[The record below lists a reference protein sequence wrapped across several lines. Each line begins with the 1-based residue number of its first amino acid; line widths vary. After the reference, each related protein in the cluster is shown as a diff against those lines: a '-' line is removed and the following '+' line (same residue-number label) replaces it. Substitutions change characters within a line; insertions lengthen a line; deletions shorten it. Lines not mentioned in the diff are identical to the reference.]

1 MKINSVRLVILLSLA
16 AALFLA
22 GCQSSTSGA
31 AADQNVFDGIEV
43 GLTAE
48 GYPYMGNADAPVTL
62 EEFTDYLCP
71 YCGRHVVEVE
81 PALIEQYFRT
91 GQVKHVFRDNP
102 LASLHPTSH
111 QAHEAALCV
120 AEQGAAMFWT
130 MHDRLFSE
138 AGTWGSMPD
147 PTDYL
152 ADLAKELGADMKEY
166 EACLESGRMAE
177 LVNASISEAA
187 SYGYSG
193 TPMFRLTREGS
204 DAASTVR
211 GAQDLTVFQEYLDAM
226 IAGETP
232 AEEPTPDPESQLPF
246 WLRAEGLAADPE
258 KPGYN
263 MAGDAFKGNPEAA
276 VKVIEFCDFQDA
288 SCREHALE
296 VQPAIDET
304 FVEPGKVLWL
314 FKNLPSR
321 SNAQAAIA
329 AAAAECAGEQ
339 EQFWAM
345 HQAIFAGVDQW
356 AVDDPVPGL
365 VAIAGEVGLD
375 TEAFATCL
383 DGRAAMEQVVA
394 DLSDALALGAGSPVL
409 AVLHSGGLQGYPMTV
424 SVDELTGILARL
436 VGDGGSGQ

>member
-1 MKINSVRLVILLSLA
+1 LNTRHVRISLISLFLVLV
-16 AALFLA
+16 LA
-22 GCQSSTSGA
+22 GCQSSSSGP
-31 AADQNVFDGIEV
+31 AADQNVYDGIEV
-43 GLTAE
+43 GVTQQ
-48 GYPYMGNADAPVTL
+48 GYPYMGSADAPVTMQ
-62 EEFTDYLCP
+62 EFTDYICP
-71 YCGRHVVEVE
+71 FCGRHFAEVG
-81 PALIEQYFRT
+81 PALIDKYIRT
-91 GQVKHVFRDNP
+91 GQVRVVFRDHP
-102 LASLHPTSH
+102 IASLHPASH
-111 QAHEAALCV
+111 LGHEAALCV
-120 AEQGAAMFWT
+120 AEQGAAMFWA

-138 AGTWGSMPD
+138 AGTWGDLPD
-147 PTDYL
+147 PADYL
-152 ADLAKELGADMKEY
+152 ADLARELGADMKDY
-166 EACLESGRMAE
+166 EACLESGRTAE
-177 LVNASISEAA
+177 LVNATLSEAA

-193 TPMFRLTREGS
+193 TPMFRLTRTGS

-211 GAQDLTVFQEYLDAM
+211 GAQDLTVFQEYIDAM

-232 AEEPTPDPESQLPF
+232 AEEPTPDPESQLPL
-246 WLRAEGLAADPE
+246 WLRSEGLAADPE
-258 KPGYN
+258 NPGYN

-276 VKVIEFCDFQDA
+276 VKVIQFCDFQDP
-288 SCREHALE
+288 SCRKHALE

-329 AAAAECAGEQ
+329 AAAGECGGAQ

-383 DGRAAMEQVVA
+383 DGRAAMERVVA
-394 DLSDALALGAGSPVL
+394 DLSDALELGAGSPVL

-424 SVDELTGILARL
+424 SVDELTGILAGL
-436 VGDGGSGQ
+436 VGDGDGGE